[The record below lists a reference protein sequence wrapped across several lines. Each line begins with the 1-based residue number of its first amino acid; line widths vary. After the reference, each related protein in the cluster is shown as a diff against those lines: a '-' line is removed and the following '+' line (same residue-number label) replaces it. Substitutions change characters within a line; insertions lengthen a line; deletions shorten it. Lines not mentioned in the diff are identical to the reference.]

1 MTVLQ
6 TERLALRRLTADDAP
21 FLLELLNDAA
31 FLRFIGD
38 RGVRTLDDARAYV
51 ERGPAASYAQH
62 GFGLYRVARRDD
74 DTPVGICGLLK
85 RDALEH
91 ADLGY
96 AFLPDHRSRGYALES
111 AAAVIAHARRDL
123 GLDRLLAITS
133 PDNDAS
139 IRVLEKLGF
148 RFERL
153 TRLGE
158 DAPEVRLVVLE
169 ERRAAD
175 FADFADSFQ
184 KVVRRESA

>member
-1 MTVLQ
+1 MTALE

-21 FLLELLNDAA
+21 FLLELLNDPA

-51 ERGPAASYAQH
+51 ERGPAASYTQH

-96 AFLPDHRSRGYALES
+96 AFLPAHRGLGYALES
-111 AAAVIAHARRDL
+111 AAAVVAHARRDL
-123 GLDRLLAITS
+123 GLGRLLAITS

-148 RFERL
+148 RFERVTKL
-153 TRLGE
+153 SE
-158 DAPEVRLVVLE
+158 DAHEVKLFALE
-169 ERRAAD
+169 EPSAAD
-175 FADFADSFQ
+175 HAEKNGDPP
-184 KVVRRESA
+184 